1 VTSANGQP
9 ATGGQPTPG
18 APGQDVRTTLRILWR
33 WKWLFLVIL
42 IVIPVAV
49 YLYESQQPKVYRSSA
64 LVEVT
69 TSSGTVG
76 PAQPVLSDQLLTVAQ
91 IVQTPQVGRIAAKVM
106 QLPPSA
112 AGGLLGQVS
121 VASNTDTGFLTISA
135 EDRDPAQAAKVAN
148 AFSHALSELED
159 GQASTQINSQ
169 LKALQ
174 GELVGMKRNDP
185 GRAAIQQ
192 QIGQLE
198 ALKGSFTGGA
208 TIIQRAAPSGSPA
221 SPETRR
227 TVEISIVIALLL
239 AFAAVLAA
247 ESTDR
252 RIRSTSDIESTVD
265 WPLLGVLPRTAFAPD
280 QLDSPRE
287 QEAFQMLAAA
297 LTYFNVD
304 YPPRSVA
311 VISALMDDGK
321 TTVATGL
328 AVAAA
333 RAGLHT
339 VLVDA
344 DLRRSQALN
353 RLHVPDGD
361 GLPAALT
368 GAKSL
373 DELLTP
379 LQLATDTG
387 GSLSV
392 LGAGTHP
399 LTPAAVLGSE
409 RMALLMTEL
418 EQRSDL
424 VVVDTAATLAVGDS
438 LPLLRLV
445 SGVVVVVRLNRSSR
459 VALKRLQSVISSANA
474 TVAGVVATGGAGPVS
489 GYGYYYDQR
498 SGPRGLL
505 TRWMPWSRHLPT
517 NGTPPPSTNGATPAA
532 SDEPRLTE
540 TAPWVA
546 ISTGEREPEPD
557 RSDDAE

>member
-1 VTSANGQP
+1 VSTGTGQ
-9 ATGGQPTPG
+9 ATN

-42 IVIPVAV
+42 IVVPVAV
-49 YLYESQQPKVYRSSA
+49 YLYERQQPKLYKSSA

-69 TSSGTVG
+69 TSSGSPG
-76 PAQPVLSDQLLTVAQ
+76 LAQPVLSDQLLTVARV
-91 IVQTPQVGRIAAKVM
+91 VQTPQVGRQAARLMK
-106 QLPPSA
+106 LPPSA
-112 AGGLLGQVS
+112 ATGLIGQVS
-121 VASNTDTGFLTISA
+121 VSPDTDTGFLTISG
-135 EDRDPAQAAKVAN
+135 EDRDPAQAAQVAN
-148 AFSHALSELED
+148 AFARALSALES
-159 GQASTQINSQ
+159 GQTTAQINAQ
-169 LKALQ
+169 LRALQ
-174 GELVGMKRNDP
+174 NQLAQMKRNDP
-185 GRAAIQQ
+185 SRPTLQQ
-192 QIGQLE
+192 QVAQLE
-198 ALKGSFTGGA
+198 TMKGSFTGGA
-208 TIIQRAAPSGSPA
+208 TIIQRAAPSSSPS

-252 RIRSTSDIESTVD
+252 RIRSTSDIEAAVD
-265 WPLLGVLPRTAFAPD
+265 WPLLGVLPRAAFAPD
-280 QLDSPRE
+280 QVDAPRE

-339 VLVDA
+339 ILVDA

-368 GAKSL
+368 EAKPL
-373 DELLTP
+373 DELLRP
-379 LQLATDTG
+379 VPMATDTG

-392 LGAGTHP
+392 LGAGRHP
-399 LTPAAVLGSE
+399 MTPAAVLGSE
-409 RMALLMTEL
+409 KMAMLMTEL
-418 EQRSDL
+418 EHRSDL

-459 VALKRLQSVISSANA
+459 VALKRLQSVIASADA
-474 TVAGVVATGGAGPVS
+474 KVAGVVATGGSGPVS

-505 TRWMPWSRHLPT
+505 TRWMPWSRHMPT
-517 NGTPPPSTNGATPAA
+517 NAAPPPSTNGSAPAETE
-532 SDEPRLTE
+532 EPRVTE

-546 ISTGEREPEPD
+546 ISSGERPPERD
-557 RSDDAE
+557 RSDDPE